1 MAARATAA
9 AARATARIT
18 RAAGGVARDA
28 IHAAGAHIS
37 ERAHR
42 EAGGPI
48 RLRVVVL
55 FACVYGLSSADTGT
69 VGAVA
74 PQLESTLHI
83 TNTQIGVIAAV
94 AALAG
99 AAGTIPAGV
108 LTDRFNR
115 IALLSASIVL
125 WSVAMLASAFA
136 PSFLALVL
144 TRVGLGAVTATSGPT
159 VASLTG
165 DYFPARERARML
177 GLILTGELLGSG
189 IGVVVS
195 GDLASVSSWRLGFGW
210 LALPGIALAI
220 AIWRMLVEPARG
232 GQSRLEP
239 GAEEF
244 VRPTQRGRRAR
255 RGPQA
260 APDPAVAPESEQE
273 IVRDVAQ
280 RLHVKPDPELV
291 LDRDPARM
299 RIGDAV
305 RYVLRIPTNLVL
317 IISSALAYL
326 FFAGVQTFAVVL
338 MRSRYGLSEGA
349 ATSLLIVIG
358 LGAIA
363 GIVIAGQVADRL
375 LHRGRLNARVLVA
388 AVGYIAA
395 PLIFIPG
402 LLSPVLLI
410 SLPLFAIAAGALAAA
425 DPPLQ
430 AARLDVMHP
439 GLWGRAEGVRTVLHM
454 LTFAVAPI
462 VFGFIS
468 DQLGGHGVQSAAIGG
483 GSANGQAVAYTFLI
497 MLVPVIIAGILL
509 LRAMRTYPR
518 DVATASASVE
528 RTFKRPADAPTGG
541 GGDG

>member
-1 MAARATAA
+1 
-9 AARATARIT
+9 
-18 RAAGGVARDA
+18 
-28 IHAAGAHIS
+28 IS

-74 PQLESTLHI
+74 PQLETSLHI
-83 TNTQIGVIAAV
+83 TNTEIGLIAAV

-108 LTDRFNR
+108 LTDRVNR
-115 IALLSASIVL
+115 IGLLAASIVL
-125 WSVAMLASAFA
+125 WSVAMLASAFM
-136 PSFLALVL
+136 PSFLTLVL

-195 GDLASVSSWRLGFGW
+195 GDLASATSWRVGFAW
-210 LALPGIALAI
+210 LALPGLALAV
-220 AIWRMLVEPARG
+220 ALWRMLVEPARG

-244 VRPTQRGRRAR
+244 VRPGERRRRRRAR
-255 RGPQA
+255 KGAQDA
-260 APDPAVAPESEQE
+260 GLAKDPEQE
-273 IVRDVAQ
+273 IVRSVADAQ
-280 RLHVKPDPELV
+280 SVEPDPELM
-291 LDRDPARM
+291 LDRDPGGM
-299 RIGDAV
+299 PIGEAV
-305 RYVLRIPTNLVL
+305 RYVLRIPTNLIL
-317 IISSALAYL
+317 IVSSALAYL

-358 LGAIA
+358 LGAIV
-363 GIVIAGQVADRL
+363 GIVLAGQIADRL

-402 LLSPVLLI
+402 LLSPLLLV

-439 GLWGRAEGVRTVLHM
+439 ALWGRAEGVRTVLHM
-454 LTFAVAPI
+454 LTFAVAPLL
-462 VFGFIS
+462 FGFIS
-468 DQLGGHGVQSAAIGG
+468 DQLGGRGARNAAISG
-483 GSANGQAVAYTFLI
+483 GSANGPAIAHTFLI
-497 MLVPVIIAGILL
+497 MLVPVIVAGILL

-518 DVATASASVE
+518 DVATASASIE
-528 RTFKRPADAPTGG
+528 RTFGRPADAAAGG
-541 GGDG
+541 SGDG

>member
-1 MAARATAA
+1 M
-9 AARATARIT
+9 
-18 RAAGGVARDA
+18 RAAS
-28 IHAAGAHIS
+28 AHVS

-74 PQLESTLHI
+74 PQLETSLHI

-94 AALAG
+94 AAVAG

-108 LTDRFNR
+108 LTDRMNR

-136 PSFLALVL
+136 PSFLTLVL

-195 GDLASVSSWRLGFGW
+195 GDLASASSWRVGFAW
-210 LALPGIALAI
+210 LAVPGLALAI
-220 AIWRMLVEPARG
+220 AIWRLLVEPARG

-239 GAEEF
+239 GVEEF
-244 VRPTQRGRRAR
+244 IRPGERGRGPRRRRRAAQDL
-255 RGPQA
+255 GIGQVP
-260 APDPAVAPESEQE
+260 EQE
-273 IVRDVAQ
+273 IARDVAHRQ
-280 RLHVKPDPELV
+280 HVEPDPELV
-291 LDRDPARM
+291 LDRDPGGM
-299 RIGDAV
+299 GIGEAI

-317 IISSALAYL
+317 ILSSALAYL

-358 LGAIA
+358 LGAIV
-363 GIVIAGQVADRL
+363 GIVLAGQIADRL
-375 LHRGRLNARVLVA
+375 LHRGYLNARVLVA

-402 LLSPVLLI
+402 LLSPLLLV
-410 SLPLFAIAAGALAAA
+410 SLPLFALAAGALAAA

-439 GLWGRAEGVRTVLHM
+439 SLWGRAEGVRTVLHM
-454 LTFAVAPI
+454 LTFAIAPL

-468 DQLGGHGVQSAAIGG
+468 DELGGRGAENAAISG
-483 GSANGQAVAYTFLI
+483 GSANGPAIADTFLI
-497 MLVPVIIAGILL
+497 MLVPVIIAGIGL

-518 DVATASASVE
+518 DVATASASIE
-528 RTFKRPADAPTGG
+528 RALGRPAQAAAGE